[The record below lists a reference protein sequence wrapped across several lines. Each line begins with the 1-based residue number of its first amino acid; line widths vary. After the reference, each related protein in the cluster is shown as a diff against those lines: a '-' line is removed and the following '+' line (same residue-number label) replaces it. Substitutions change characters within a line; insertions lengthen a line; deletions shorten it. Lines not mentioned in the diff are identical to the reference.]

1 MQAGTVCH
9 LRLAPLPWPPRLQE
23 GQQHLDPT
31 DNDRLALFS
40 LKHVTQ
46 ELLDGLLPEG
56 RESRVKDQVPGHPQ
70 DKSLPRP
77 QYWPCKPTSLRWPT
91 AGLAPG
97 CPGLGSS
104 APG

>member
-1 MQAGTVCH
+1 MQAGTVYH

-56 RESRVKDQVPGHPQ
+56 RESRVKDQVPRHPQ

-77 QYWPCKPTSLRWPT
+77 Q
-91 AGLAPG
+91 
-97 CPGLGSS
+97 
-104 APG
+104 